1 MLKPKLMNQT
11 ISINSTTNT
20 TNDEPSPVGK
30 NFLYD
35 DKFTSNQ
42 DKHIYGFKPNIPF
55 LYSNT
60 VMVKPSDF
68 TITYGG

>member
-1 MLKPKLMNQT
+1 MLKPKLMNNQT
-11 ISINSTTNT
+11 ISINSN
-20 TNDEPSPVGK
+20 NPNSKPVGN

-35 DKFTSNQ
+35 DKFT
-42 DKHIYGFKPNIPF
+42 DKSDTHIYGFKPNIPF